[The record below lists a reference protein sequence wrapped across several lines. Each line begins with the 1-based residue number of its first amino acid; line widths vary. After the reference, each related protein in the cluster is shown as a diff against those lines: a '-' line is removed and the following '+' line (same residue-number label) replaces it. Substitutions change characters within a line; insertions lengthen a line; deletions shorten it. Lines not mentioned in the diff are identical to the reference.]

1 MVLNMDKVFI
11 RGLKVDAVIG
21 VYDWE
26 KQVRQPLV
34 FDLEMAWDNRVPG
47 RTDDVADALDYAAV
61 SARVETC
68 LQALRPQLLEH
79 GAEVLA
85 KALQDEF
92 GITWLRLAIRKPGAV
107 PTAQAVGVQIERG
120 VR

>member
-1 MVLNMDKVFI
+1 MDIVYI
-11 RGLKVDAVIG
+11 RDLKIQAVIG
-21 VYDWE
+21 VLDWE
-26 KQVRQPLV
+26 RAIRQPLSLE
-34 FDLEMAWDNRVPG
+34 LEMACDISKSAAS
-47 RTDDVADALDYAAV
+47 DDIADALDYAAV